1 MAKIVAMATAGVRS
15 TVAAVLYA
23 EGHEVVLLH
32 VDYGQPV
39 ARAQRTALRAIT
51 DASGNARLLTVTLP
65 HISEIDRYPEGTGE
79 ARSELARQSVGEGAG
94 LSPLALRG
102 LWPLLW
108 STGVQCAARI
118 GAEIVCTGMSDAP
131 TGDAAAGPT
140 DRDEPGRGRSFLH
153 AYNIMLESALTRG
166 RGVRLE
172 APLMDV
178 SFADTVRLASRYKVP
193 LEKTWSCTDS
203 GKHPCGGCASCR
215 ARMDAFADARLS
227 DPLVETLQV

>member
-15 TVAAVLYA
+15 TVAAALYA

-39 ARAQRTALRAIT
+39 AKAQRTALRAIAGSLA
-51 DASGNARLLTVTLP
+51 DARLLTVSLP
-65 HISEIDRYPEGTGE
+65 HVSEIDRYPDGLGE
-79 ARSELARQSVGEGAG
+79 ARSELARRSVAEGEG
-94 LSPLALRG
+94 LSPLAFRG

-118 GAEIVCTGMSDAP
+118 GANIVCTGMSDAP
-131 TGDAAAGPT
+131 TGDGVTPA
-140 DRDEPGRGRSFLH
+140 DEGDPAGRSRTFLH
-153 AYNIMLESALTRG
+153 AYNIMLETATGRG
-166 RGVRLE
+166 RRVRLE

-178 SFADTVRLASRYKVP
+178 GYADTIRLAARYRVP
-193 LEKTWSCTDS
+193 LEKTWSCSDS
-203 GKHPCGGCASCR
+203 GKHPCGGCPSCR

-227 DPLVETLQV
+227 DPLVDVVKV

>member
-15 TVAAVLYA
+15 TVAAALYA

-39 ARAQRTALRAIT
+39 AKAQRAALRAIA
-51 DASGNARLLTVTLP
+51 DASANARLLGVTLP
-65 HISEIDRYPEGTGE
+65 HISEFDRYPDGMGE
-79 ARSELARQSVGEGAG
+79 ARSELARQSVVEGAG

-131 TGDAAAGPT
+131 TGDDATGSAEG
-140 DRDEPGRGRSFLH
+140 GRGRSFLH

-178 SFADTVRLASRYKVP
+178 SYPDTVRLASRYKVP
-193 LEKTWSCTDS
+193 LEKTWSCSDS

-215 ARMDAFADARLS
+215 SRMDAFADAGLS
-227 DPLVETLQV
+227 DPLVEMLQV

>member
-15 TVAAVLYA
+15 TVAAALYA

-39 ARAQRTALRAIT
+39 AKAQRTSLRAIA
-51 DASGNARLLTVTLP
+51 DGFANARLLTVSLP
-65 HISEIDRYPEGTGE
+65 HISEIDRYPDGLGE
-79 ARSELARQSVGEGAG
+79 ARSELARRSVGEGAG

-118 GAEIVCTGMSDAP
+118 GANIVCTGMSDAP
-131 TGDAAAGPT
+131 VGDREAGSAES
-140 DRDEPGRGRSFLH
+140 DVAGLGRSFLH
-153 AYNIMLESALTRG
+153 AYNIMLESALARG

-178 SFADTVRLASRYKVP
+178 SFPDTVRLAARYHVP
-193 LEKTWSCTDS
+193 LEKTWSCSDS
-203 GKHPCGGCASCR
+203 ATHPCGGCARCR
-215 ARMDAFADARLS
+215 ARMDAFADAGLS